1 MRLLVLIPVLL
12 IGAIAG
18 YNLYAEITATQP
30 IFMIMA
36 LHAVVTGVCLTI
48 AAMVIKSAFYI
59 KYAEPNNNEPL
70 VA

>member
-18 YNLYAEITATQP
+18 YNLYAEISATQP

-36 LHAVVTGVCLTI
+36 LHAVVTGVCLVI
-48 AAMVIKSAFYI
+48 SAMVVKSAFYI
-59 KYAEPNNNEPL
+59 KYTETNSDPL

>member
-30 IFMIMA
+30 IFMIIA
-36 LHAVVTGVCLTI
+36 LHAVVTGVCVLI
-48 AAMVIKSAFYI
+48 SAMIVKSAFYI
-59 KYAEPNNNEPL
+59 KYADQENEPL

>member
-48 AAMVIKSAFYI
+48 SAMVVKSAFYI
-59 KYAEPNNNEPL
+59 KYTETNNEPL